1 MFEEL
6 LTREDNA
13 NEELIFKFFNDS
25 TEEEGSSAILFYKI
39 TIEEEEE
46 IEVEYGRKYYMILE
60 NVFLIFL
67 LSFLAIL
74 CK

>member
-46 IEVEYGRKYYMILE
+46 IEVEYGRKYYTTLE

-67 LSFLAIL
+67 LSFLEIL